1 MSLQI
6 ERWVR
11 GCVHVCVC
19 VYLHISTLGFE
30 LFELLNML
38 LNMSNSTTI
47 TYSHWTL
54 HILEIYL
61 MLDIA

>member
-1 MSLQI
+1 
-6 ERWVR
+6 
-11 GCVHVCVC
+11 VCVC

>member
-1 MSLQI
+1 M
-6 ERWVR
+6 EGWVK
-11 GCVHVCVC
+11 GCVHVC

-38 LNMSNSTTI
+38 LNMSNSTTV

-54 HILEIYL
+54 YVLEIYL
-61 MLDIA
+61 MLDIV